1 VVAAGLLFAIPAPLA
16 AAQSPSQQTTG
27 PSAVSQVPIS
37 GRQNQA
43 GSVSV
48 TQRTTNLGGG
58 NSVNVVDSTVN
69 VQGSFSGSTA
79 DRTSTEGVLSLTL
92 HEALGRGMRF
102 NLGTISE
109 GAAVMQ
115 AQGQREVA
123 RSSLLPNLNAAISE
137 EFERVNLRTMGVES
151 NTFPLTATFNFFDAR
166 AARLNQS
173 VFDLVRI
180 ENLHSASENLKANIK
195 AAQNARD
202 LVVLAVA
209 GSYLEIV
216 ATKARIAAA
225 TAQVETSQAIY
236 VQAADRFTQG
246 LNARIDATR
255 SQVQLQTEQQRLRS
269 LQADMETQK
278 LRLARI
284 IGLAIGQRFI
294 VADEFPYSPL
304 TEPGASGAVY
314 SLLPPENATG
324 NYVKVVQRLPVRIR
338 FKPNQAGAE
347 RLAPGMSVEPRV
359 WIK

>member
-1 VVAAGLLFAIPAPLA
+1 VWVVVASALLLA
-16 AAQSPSQQTTG
+16 APATVAVAQSPSQQTTG

-48 TQRTTNLGGG
+48 TQRTTNVGGG
-58 NSVNVVDSTVN
+58 NSVNVVDSSVN

-79 DRTSTEGVLSLTL
+79 DGTSTGGVLSLTL

-115 AQGQREVA
+115 AQGQRQVA

-180 ENLHSASENLKANIK
+180 ENLHAASENLKASIK

-209 GSYLEIV
+209 SSYLEIV

-255 SQVQLQTEQQRLRS
+255 SQVQITDRATAFAFPAGGHGNAKAAPC
-269 LQADMETQK
+269 ADH
-278 LRLARI
+278 R
-284 IGLAIGQRFI
+284 
-294 VADEFPYSPL
+294 
-304 TEPGASGAVY
+304 PGDRAAVHSG
-314 SLLPPENATG
+314 
-324 NYVKVVQRLPVRIR
+324 
-338 FKPNQAGAE
+338 
-347 RLAPGMSVEPRV
+347 
-359 WIK
+359 